1 MNGAILILGAG
12 GHAKVLLDALLA
24 GGFAPLGLLDR
35 DATRVGG
42 EVLGCP
48 VLGTDA
54 ALDGFDPRE
63 TLLVNGLGSTRHAGA
78 RAALFMRMREQGYRF
93 LSVIHPAAVVATS
106 ASLGQGVQIMAGA
119 VVQAGAVLG
128 DNVILNTGARLDHDC
143 RLGDHA
149 HVAPGATVCG
159 GVRIGPRTHLG
170 SGATVIEGTTIGKD
184 CLIGA
189 GAVVVRDVP
198 DGVTALGMPA
208 RWHV

>member
-1 MNGAILILGAG
+1 MTGPILVLGAG
-12 GHAKVLLDALLA
+12 GHAKVLLDALLTR
-24 GGFAPLGLLDR
+24 GLAPLGLLDR
-35 DATRVGG
+35 DATRVGE

-54 ALDGFDPRE
+54 ALDRFDPRE
-63 TLLVNGLGSTRHAGA
+63 ILLVNGLGSTRHAGA
-78 RAALFMRMREQGYRF
+78 RTALFMRLREQGYRF
-93 LSVIHPAAVVATS
+93 LSVIHPAAVVAAS

-189 GAVVVRDVP
+189 GAVVVQDVP

-208 RWHV
+208 RWNV